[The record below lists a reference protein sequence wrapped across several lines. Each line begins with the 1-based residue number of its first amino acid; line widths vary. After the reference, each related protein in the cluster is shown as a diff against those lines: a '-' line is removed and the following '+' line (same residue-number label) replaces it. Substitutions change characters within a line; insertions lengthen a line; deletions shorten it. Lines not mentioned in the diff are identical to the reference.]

1 MLDYGFLQ
9 AQVYVAIVAEEG
21 SFSRAARRLRTS
33 QSFVTKRIASLE
45 RTLGARLFDRTTRRL
60 ELTAAGRRLLPDV
73 QLALRHAERAWEL
86 ARYSATIES
95 LPIRI
100 GYSSY
105 IHTGLLPLLYQTNLS
120 DLEAR
125 RIDPAEVPEP
135 RPELESTDTPE
146 LIERVLRGQLQAGV
160 GVQPIED
167 RDLWVETVAREGLCI
182 CISKNHGLAQRP
194 AVSAR
199 DLHGQSLFWI
209 SRRVHPAFYDRTLE
223 YIQSTGAHPVLHEVG
238 SMVHAIDIA
247 ARGFGI
253 ALLPR
258 AASRLSH
265 PGVVF
270 KPVTD
275 RFLLIE
281 TAIFARRDLLQGAHQ
296 EFVQFLS
303 SQLQSLKLIFH

>member
-33 QSFVTKRIASLE
+33 QSFVTKRIANLE
-45 RTLGARLFDRTTRRL
+45 RTLGARLFDRSTRRL

-100 GYSSY
+100 GYSPY
-105 IHTGLLPLLYQTNLS
+105 IHIGLLPMLYQTNLS
-120 DLEAR
+120 DLEATR
-125 RIDPAEVPEP
+125 LDSSEVPEP
-135 RPELESTDTPE
+135 RPELESSDTPD
-146 LIERVLRGQLQAGV
+146 LIERVLRGHLQAGL

-167 RDLWVETVAREGLCI
+167 RDLWVETVAREGYCI
-182 CISKNHGLAQRP
+182 CVSKNHGLAQRP
-194 AVSAR
+194 SISAR

-209 SRRVHPAFYDRTLE
+209 PRKLHPNFYDQTLE

-238 SMVHAIDIA
+238 SVVHAIDIA
-247 ARGFGI
+247 ARGLGI

-258 AASRLSH
+258 AAARLSH

-281 TAIFARRDLLQGAHQ
+281 TAIFARRDLLRGTHQ
-296 EFVQFLS
+296 EFILFLS
-303 SQLQSLKLIFH
+303 SQLQSLKLNFH

>member
-1 MLDYGFLQ
+1 
-9 AQVYVAIVAEEG
+9 
-21 SFSRAARRLRTS
+21 
-33 QSFVTKRIASLE
+33 
-45 RTLGARLFDRTTRRL
+45 
-60 ELTAAGRRLLPDV
+60 
-73 QLALRHAERAWEL
+73 
-86 ARYSATIES
+86 
-95 LPIRI
+95 
-100 GYSSY
+100 
-105 IHTGLLPLLYQTNLS
+105 
-120 DLEAR
+120 LEAR
-125 RIDPAEVPEP
+125 RIDPSEVPEP
-135 RPELESTDTPE
+135 RPVLESADTPD
-146 LIERVLRGQLQAGV
+146 LIERVLRGHLQAGL

-182 CISKNHGLAQRP
+182 CVSKNQGLAQRP
-194 AVSAR
+194 SVSAR

-209 SRRVHPAFYDRTLE
+209 PRKLHPAYYDQTLE

-270 KPVTD
+270 KPVAD

-281 TAIFARRDLLQGAHQ
+281 TAIFARRDLLRGTHQ
-296 EFVQFLS
+296 EFVLYLS
-303 SQLQSLKLIFH
+303 SQFQSLKLNFH

>member
-33 QSFVTKRIASLE
+33 QSFVTKRIANLE
-45 RTLGARLFDRTTRRL
+45 RTLGARLFDRSTRRL

-86 ARYSATIES
+86 ARYSATIEN

-100 GYSSY
+100 GYSPY
-105 IHTGLLPLLYQTNLS
+105 IHTGLLPMLYQTNLS

-125 RIDPAEVPEP
+125 RIDASEVPEP
-135 RPELESTDTPE
+135 RPELESTDTPD
-146 LIERVLRGQLQAGV
+146 LIERVLRGHLQAGL

-167 RDLWVETVAREGLCI
+167 RDLWVETVAREGFCI
-182 CISKNHGLAQRP
+182 CVSKNHGLAQRP

-209 SRRVHPAFYDRTLE
+209 PRKLHPTYYDQTLE

-258 AASRLSH
+258 SASRLSH

-281 TAIFARRDLLQGAHQ
+281 TAIFARRDLLRGTHQ
-296 EFVQFLS
+296 EFVMFLS
-303 SQLQSLKLIFH
+303 SQFQSLKLNFH